1 MAGRRRHGG
10 RMRLAFLGFFA
21 FFAVLPILY
30 TLLHSFSGGSS
41 YTLFPSPL
49 SLQGYYQVFLR
60 QPDYLIQFW
69 NSMLLASAI
78 AAGQTAVSCL
88 AGYALSKFRFPGREA
103 FFFFVI
109 VLMMMPA
116 QVTLV
121 SGYVVLDAMGLLD
134 TMAALIL
141 PGCFSPFGVF
151 LLRQVFDT
159 CPDEMLEAARLDGA
173 GYLRV
178 LFRVL
183 VPRSRAGVGSLV
195 LLTFIDAWN
204 MVEQPLVYLRDPYDY
219 PLSIFLSRMEG
230 DNIGVLCTCGVLA
243 AVPVLLLFFYYDED
257 LGEGIA
263 LSQLY

>member
-1 MAGRRRHGG
+1 MKIGRFS
-10 RMRLAFLGFFA
+10 RLRIFFLCFFGL
-21 FFAVLPILY
+21 FVAVPLLY
-30 TLLHSFSGGSS
+30 TLIN
-41 YTLFPSPL
+41 
-49 SLQGYYQVFLR
+49 SLAAGPAYGLLPREWSLDGWYQVLVR
-60 QPDYLIQFW
+60 RPHYLVKFW
-69 NSMLLASAI
+69 NSLLLSAAI
-78 AAGQTAVSCL
+78 AAGQTAISCL
-88 AGYALSKFRFPGREA
+88 AGFGFSKFRFPGREA
-103 FFFFVI
+103 VFFLVI
-109 VLMMMPA
+109 IVMMMPY

-121 SGYVVLDAMGLLD
+121 SNFFVIRGLGLMGSW
-134 TMAALIL
+134 AALIV
-141 PGCFSPFGVF
+141 PAVFSPFGVF

-243 AVPVLLLFFYYDED
+243 AIPVLLLFFYYDED